1 MRLSVKDL
9 KTLIRESLEEH
20 INEAFDDDDEHIPFV
35 QGSVMELIRPVR
47 VNPAE
52 FGGYQGGENSDA
64 ARRGPRPRG
73 TTSSILPPGTQ
84 CKIIRAGKNE
94 AIVHPFD
101 ENGESFYDP
110 QTDLEVDVVK
120 IHINKFCPHC
130 AKEYKAQQG
139 QKNILSQLSKT
150 KGGDVTSRMKELEA
164 MRDRVAAELDKL
176 HSMQQMQQAP
186 KQRSADP
193 WLQQQQLKR
202 KKFQDADVD
211 EEKTDPDI
219 NL

>member
-20 INEAFDDDDEHIPFV
+20 INEAFNDDEEHISFK
-35 QGSVMELIRPVR
+35 QGSIMELIRPVR

-52 FGGYQGGENSDA
+52 FGGFQGGEDSDA

-84 CKIIRAGKNE
+84 CQILRAGKNE

-110 QTDLEVDVVK
+110 QTGLEVDAVK

-130 AKEYKAQQG
+130 ANAYKAGQG
-139 QKNILSQLSKT
+139 QKNILSQLSKA
-150 KGGDVTSRMKELEA
+150 KGTDVTSRMKELEA
-164 MRDRVAAELDKL
+164 MRDKVAAELDRL

-186 KQRSADP
+186 KQKSADP
-193 WLQQQQLKR
+193 WVQQQQLKR
-202 KKFQDADVD
+202 KKLQDPNPD
-211 EEKTDPDI
+211 EELTDPDI